1 MSVTDHINPA
11 AGNGGYS
18 LRLDVLQRGVL
29 WLLISSSWLVFI
41 EPSPYEFMFLLTLLI
56 YLAQG
61 MTVTGAMMPFVVFL
75 LLYNVGGA
83 LSVIPVSGSPKAITF
98 VVTSFYMAV
107 MAMFFAFVCAKAPM
121 KTMAVIRNAYV
132 LAATVAALCGIL
144 GYFDVAGTGAIF
156 APEARAQATF
166 KDGNVYSTYL
176 LLPTVMLIHGL
187 ATGTQSYKLLSTCA
201 LLLLLAAI
209 FLAFSRGGWVVLI
222 LSTGLCLGLTFIVA
236 SSAALRSRIILY
248 TIAGGI
254 TVACLLVFALS
265 IEEVR
270 ALFIERAKLIQS
282 YDSGETG
289 RFGTQLNSIP
299 HLMQSPNGL
308 GPMQFGKLMGQDPHN
323 VYLNAFSSYGW
334 LGGFSYLLLIA
345 ATVSAGWRSVFT
357 RTPWQPYSIV
367 VFSVLF
373 ASMLQGLQ
381 IDTDHWR
388 HFYLQLGLMWGLYAA
403 TEMYRRSQT

>member
-11 AGNGGYS
+11 ASNGGYS

-29 WLLISSSWLVFI
+29 WLLIASSWLVFI

-83 LSVIPVSGSPKAITF
+83 LSVVPVSGSSKAVTF

-121 KTMAVIRNAYV
+121 KTMAVIRNAYI

-176 LLPTVMLIHGL
+176 MLPAVMLIHGL
-187 ATGTQSYKLLSTCA
+187 ATGTQAYKLLSTCV

-222 LSTGLCLGLTFIVA
+222 LSTGLCLGLTFIVT
-236 SSAALRSRIILY
+236 SSLALRSRIILY

-254 TVACLLVFALS
+254 AVACLLVFALS
-265 IEEVR
+265 IEEIR
-270 ALFIERAKLIQS
+270 ALFLERAKLIQS
-282 YDSGETG
+282 YDGGETG

-299 HLMQSPNGL
+299 VLMQSPNGL
-308 GPMQFGKLMGQDPHN
+308 GPMQFGKVMGQDPHN

-345 ATVSAGWRSVFT
+345 ATISAGWRSVFT

-373 ASMLQGLQ
+373 ASMVQGLQ

-403 TEMYRRSQT
+403 TEMYRRNQS